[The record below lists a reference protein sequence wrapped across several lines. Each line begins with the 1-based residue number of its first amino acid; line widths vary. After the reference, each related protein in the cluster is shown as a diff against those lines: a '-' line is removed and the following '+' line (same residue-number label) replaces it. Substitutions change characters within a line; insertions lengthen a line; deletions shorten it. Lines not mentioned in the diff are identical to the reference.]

1 LTCPKDTIIVNQFFI
16 TGIGTEI
23 GKTIVS
29 AVLTEALEADYWKP
43 IQSGDLDNTDSM
55 KIQRWI
61 SNPHTRIHPERYRL
75 NQPLSPHASA
85 ALDGV
90 EIKVSDFELPRT
102 DRALIVEGAGGLLV
116 PLSLQETMLDLIEYL
131 QLPVILV
138 VRHYLGSINHT
149 LLSLEVLRSRGIA
162 LAGVVYNG
170 PENVA
175 SEQAIEELSGVKVLG
190 RVGEMETVSAEGV
203 VKVAEVLRGVFRF

>member
-1 LTCPKDTIIVNQFFI
+1 MNQFFV

-55 KIQRWI
+55 KIERWI

-90 EIKVSDFELPRT
+90 GIKVSDFELPKT
-102 DRALIVEGAGGLLV
+102 DRPLIVEGAGGLLV
-116 PLSLQETMLDLIEYL
+116 PLSLQETMLDLIEHL

-149 LLSLEVLRSRGIA
+149 LLSLEALRMRGIV
-162 LAGVVYNG
+162 LAGIVYNG
-170 PENVA
+170 SENVA

-190 RVGEMETVSAEGV
+190 RVGEMEVVSAPEIVREAKILGS
-203 VKVAEVLRGVFRF
+203 F

>member
-1 LTCPKDTIIVNQFFI
+1 MNQFFV

-55 KIQRWI
+55 KIERWI

-102 DRALIVEGAGGLLV
+102 DRPLIVEGAGGLLV
-116 PLSLQETMLDLIEYL
+116 PLSLQETMLDLIEHL

-149 LLSLEVLRSRGIA
+149 LLSLEVLRVRGIE
-162 LAGVVYNG
+162 LVGIVYNG
-170 PENVA
+170 VENEA
-175 SEQAIEELSGVKVLG
+175 SERAIEALGGVKVLG
-190 RVGEMETVSAEGV
+190 RVGEMAHLSPEAIAQQAEAV
-203 VKVAEVLRGVFRF
+203 RGSFVNPA

>member
-1 LTCPKDTIIVNQFFI
+1 MNQFFV
-16 TGIGTEI
+16 TGIGTEV

-29 AVLTEALEADYWKP
+29 AVLTEALAADYWKP

-55 KIQRWI
+55 KIERWI

-90 EIKVSDFELPRT
+90 EIKVSDFELPPT
-102 DRALIVEGAGGLLV
+102 DRPLIVEGAGGLLV
-116 PLSLQETMLDLIEYL
+116 PLSLQETMLDLIEHL

-149 LLSLEVLRSRGIA
+149 LLSLEVLRMRGIA
-162 LAGVVYNG
+162 MAGVVYNG
-170 PENVA
+170 AENVA
-175 SEQAIEELSGVKVLG
+175 SERAIEALSGVKVLG
-190 RVGEMETVSAEGV
+190 RVGEMGNITQGTITEQT
-203 VKVAEVLRGVFRF
+203 KVLRRVLR

>member
-1 LTCPKDTIIVNQFFI
+1 MNQFFV

-55 KIQRWI
+55 KIERWI
-61 SNPHTRIHPERYRL
+61 SNPHTCIHPERYRL

-102 DRALIVEGAGGLLV
+102 DRPLIVEGAGGLLV
-116 PLSLQETMLDLIEYL
+116 PLSLQETMLDLIAHL

-149 LLSLEVLRSRGIA
+149 LLSLEVLRVRGIV
-162 LAGVVYNG
+162 LAGIVYNG
-170 PENVA
+170 LENVA
-175 SEQAIEELSGVKVLG
+175 SEQAIEALSGVRVLG
-190 RVGEMETVSAEGV
+190 RVGEIGEISAEV
-203 VKVAEVLRGVFRF
+203 IAQQAEAVRGSFVNPG

>member
-1 LTCPKDTIIVNQFFI
+1 MNQFFVS
-16 TGIGTEI
+16 GIGTEV

-29 AVLTEALEADYWKP
+29 AILTEALHADYWKP

-55 KIQRWI
+55 KIERWV

-90 EIKVSDFELPRT
+90 DIKVSDFELPLT
-102 DRALIVEGAGGLLV
+102 DQPLIVEGAGGLLV
-116 PLSLQETMLDLIEYL
+116 PLSLQETMLDLIEHL
-131 QLPVILV
+131 RLPVILV

-149 LLSLEVLRSRGIA
+149 LLSLEVLRSRGIT
-162 LAGVVYNG
+162 LAGVVYTG

-203 VKVAEVLRGVFRF
+203 VKMAEVLRGVLDFKPQK

>member
-1 LTCPKDTIIVNQFFI
+1 MNQFFV

-23 GKTIVS
+23 GKTIAS

-55 KIQRWI
+55 KIKRWI
-61 SNPHTRIHPERYRL
+61 SNPHTCIHPERYRL

-90 EIKVSDFELPRT
+90 EIKVSDFELPKT
-102 DRALIVEGAGGLLV
+102 DRPLIVEGAGGLLV
-116 PLSLQETMLDLIEYL
+116 PLSLQETMLDLIEHL

-149 LLSLEVLRSRGIA
+149 LLSLEVLRVRGIE
-162 LAGVVYNG
+162 LVGIVYNG
-170 PENVA
+170 VENVA
-175 SEQAIEELSGVKVLG
+175 SERAIETLGGVKVLG
-190 RVGEMETVSAEGV
+190 RVGEMAHLSPEAIAQQAELLRC
-203 VKVAEVLRGVFRF
+203 VLS

>member
-1 LTCPKDTIIVNQFFI
+1 MNQFFV

-102 DRALIVEGAGGLLV
+102 DRPLIVEGAGGLLV
-116 PLSLQETMLDLIEYL
+116 PLSLQETMLDLIEHL

-149 LLSLEVLRSRGIA
+149 LLSLEVLRSRGIT

-190 RVGEMETVSAEGV
+190 RVGEMAKVSTEAIEQQ
-203 VKVAEVLRGVFRF
+203 AAVLRGVFRF

>member
-1 LTCPKDTIIVNQFFI
+1 MNQFFV
-16 TGIGTEI
+16 TGIGTEV

-29 AVLTEALEADYWKP
+29 AILTEALAADYWKP

-55 KIQRWI
+55 KIERWI

-90 EIKVSDFELPRT
+90 EIKVSDFELPKTNRP
-102 DRALIVEGAGGLLV
+102 LIVEGAGGLLV
-116 PLSLQETMLDLIEYL
+116 PLSLQETMLDLIEHL

-149 LLSLEVLRSRGIA
+149 LLSLEVLRARGIA

-170 PENVA
+170 VANEA
-175 SEQAIEELSGVKVLG
+175 SERAIEVLGGVKVLG
-190 RVGEMETVSAEGV
+190 RVGEMEVVSAV
-203 VKVAEVLRGVFRF
+203 TIAQQAELLRGAFANPL

>member
-1 LTCPKDTIIVNQFFI
+1 MNQFFV
-16 TGIGTEI
+16 TGIGTEV

-29 AVLTEALEADYWKP
+29 AILTEAFAADYWKP

-55 KIQRWI
+55 KVERWI
-61 SNPHTRIHPERYRL
+61 SNPHTRIHPERYRM

-90 EIKVSDFELPRT
+90 EIRVSDFELPKT
-102 DRALIVEGAGGLLV
+102 DRPLIVEGAGGLLV
-116 PLSLQETMLDLIEYL
+116 PLSLQETMLDLIEHL

-149 LLSLEVLRSRGIA
+149 LLSLEVLRIRGIV
-162 LAGVVYNG
+162 LAGIIYNG
-170 PENVA
+170 AENVA
-175 SEQAIEELSGVKVLG
+175 SERAIEALGGVKVLG
-190 RVGEMETVSAEGV
+190 RVGEMGV
-203 VKVAEVLRGVFRF
+203 VSLVSVAKEAEVLGMLVSKTK